1 MPNFLAMSF
10 EGVLAPSF
18 DLRCLGAG
26 KKPPDG
32 WGIGWYPG
40 GEPAASLL
48 KEPAPPVGSIRS
60 ELVRAW
66 EHLESS
72 LILLHIR
79 RATWGQISDA
89 NTQPF
94 VRSFGGRDWMIG
106 HSGSLDHRLE
116 VGEGSRFT
124 PVGSTD
130 TELIFCELM
139 SWIAEHGWRSIA
151 DIDLAELHQ
160 WLDEINDH
168 GSATLVLSDGHD
180 LVVYA
185 DRNNNGDVYIWEV
198 LPPYSRLAF
207 GDADLEVDLTRRGV
221 KSRKGIIIS
230 TTPLVPA
237 GSDDSAN
244 VPSAAAQNAAPASED
259 DSGAAAGPTATPATT
274 GDDATEATTAAATA
288 TATVAAAAAGTD
300 EEQPAAAGVADRTD
314 RGGEQ
319 PLRPDPVKDWRML
332 APGRMI
338 VVRQGAIRAEL
349 AQRQTEA
356 GSPPAGVITSTGQRT
371 SINLLTA
378 SAAVKRLEIEHRTTY
393 RYVHPVERST
403 HVLRLEPVHDQLQS
417 LLDFE
422 LTISVD
428 GRRRDYEDV
437 FGNRVT
443 RADLDTP
450 FSELVIAARSRV
462 ELRDVNPFAFRPH
475 VRTQS
480 TIPLIWM
487 PWQRHMLQPYLL
499 PPELPETQLVELTDY
514 AMSFVER
521 NDHDLLET
529 LIDMNL
535 AIFNEYKYVQGA
547 TTLGTT
553 PFDVYANRYGV
564 CQDFAN
570 LFICMARLLSV
581 PARYVCGYIYT
592 GPKHANQVQS
602 EASHAWVQLYLPE
615 VGWRGFDPTNGILTQ
630 TDHVRVAHG
639 RTYVDAT
646 PTSGTI
652 FVGGGGET
660 LEVTVRCEPCD

>member
-116 VGEGSRFT
+116 VSEGSRFT
-124 PVGSTD
+124 PVGTTD

-151 DIDLAELHQ
+151 DIDLGELHQ

-244 VPSAAAQNAAPASED
+244 VPS
-259 DSGAAAGPTATPATT
+259 
-274 GDDATEATTAAATA
+274 
-288 TATVAAAAAGTD
+288 
-300 EEQPAAAGVADRTD
+300 
-314 RGGEQ
+314 
-319 PLRPDPVKDWRML
+319 
-332 APGRMI
+332 
-338 VVRQGAIRAEL
+338 VV
-349 AQRQTEA
+349 
-356 GSPPAGVITSTGQRT
+356 V
-371 SINLLTA
+371 
-378 SAAVKRLEIEHRTTY
+378 
-393 RYVHPVERST
+393 
-403 HVLRLEPVHDQLQS
+403 
-417 LLDFE
+417 
-422 LTISVD
+422 
-428 GRRRDYEDV
+428 
-437 FGNRVT
+437 
-443 RADLDTP
+443 
-450 FSELVIAARSRV
+450 
-462 ELRDVNPFAFRPH
+462 
-475 VRTQS
+475 
-480 TIPLIWM
+480 
-487 PWQRHMLQPYLL
+487 
-499 PPELPETQLVELTDY
+499 
-514 AMSFVER
+514 
-521 NDHDLLET
+521 
-529 LIDMNL
+529 
-535 AIFNEYKYVQGA
+535 
-547 TTLGTT
+547 
-553 PFDVYANRYGV
+553 
-564 CQDFAN
+564 
-570 LFICMARLLSV
+570 
-581 PARYVCGYIYT
+581 
-592 GPKHANQVQS
+592 
-602 EASHAWVQLYLPE
+602 
-615 VGWRGFDPTNGILTQ
+615 
-630 TDHVRVAHG
+630 
-639 RTYVDAT
+639 
-646 PTSGTI
+646 
-652 FVGGGGET
+652 
-660 LEVTVRCEPCD
+660 